1 MTQPL
6 ALVLYE
12 RLLPGTQVVNR
23 LQDLK
28 YRVQT
33 LSEPDALVPTAEAS
47 KPLLV
52 LVDLEPNGDDVCE
65 AILDLKQNAATLHLP
80 VIAFGGE
87 AVPGLQDQAK
97 AAGVT
102 LIVGE
107 AAVLNHLPVLLD
119 QALHVD

>member
-6 ALVLYE
+6 ALVLYD

-23 LQDLK
+23 LQDLG

-33 LSEPDALVPTAEAS
+33 LSEPDRLVESAEQA

-52 LVDLEPNGDDVCE
+52 LADLESTRDDVC
-65 AILDLKQNAATLHLP
+65 AALTRLKQNPATQHLP
-80 VIAFGGE
+80 ILAFGGE
-87 AVPGLQDQAK
+87 NAPDVQAAAK

-102 LIVGE
+102 LIAGE
-107 AAVLNHLPVLLD
+107 AAVLNHLPQLLEQVL
-119 QALHVD
+119 QVE